1 MVEAGSALS
10 LPSTSLD
17 FGRGQVEGGQVEGGQ
32 VEYLEG
38 HHNHPTRL
46 PRMLEPPKK
55 AVRPVKTI
63 NAP

>member
-1 MVEAGSALS
+1 MVEAGSAVP

-17 FGRGQVEGGQVEGGQ
+17 FGRGQVEGGQ

-46 PRMLEPPKK
+46 PRMLDPPKK